1 MEDVGC
7 RVQGA
12 GFRVQGVTGLLHGLV
27 ALTLLRPFLLRA
39 VPVLAHDKGRVQY
52 IGLRTSGHVSDS
64 KGYVD
69 GFVGELTSAKRLL
82 KHCVSLLRPLL
93 LRAVP
98 VRLTR
103 STVISTYEACTRI

>member
-12 GFRVQGVTGLLHGLV
+12 GCRVQGVTGLLHGLV

-69 GFVGELTSAKRLL
+69 GFCGGVDFCKTTFKALCVASSAASSS
-82 KHCVSLLRPLL
+82 CRP
-93 LRAVP
+93 RP
-98 VRLTR
+98 SDTEHRN
-103 STVISTYEACTRI
+103 